1 MGVNGAGKYPKEY
14 LEQINEILKNR
25 IDGNVSGKK
34 DGKVTVNEAYKD
46 LQVGSLFADLK
57 EGSQEYNRLKALT
70 DKIPEALSKYAGKD
84 GVFQAKEW
92 ADFLNGKEW
101 GQVLDAY
108 HSSSN
113 FAQLE
118 MKWIDNSKGAY
129 NDGNITKGEV
139 KVGLFNSLEKTQ
151 LPANCDKEAIRNK
164 LEDIVEKYVGDD
176 GVFTLEEYTKM
187 KNDPEYKQLLK
198 EYHLYPFD
206 FS

>member
-1 MGVNGAGKYPKEY
+1 M
-14 LEQINEILKNR
+14 
-25 IDGNVSGKK
+25 DGNVSGKK

-139 KVGLFNSLEKTQ
+139 KVGLFNSLEKTK